1 MPGSIAQPVRWG
13 ILSTANISHQFARD
27 FAHADGGALVAVA
40 SRSLEKA
47 QAFAERHGIA
57 RAYGCYGEL
66 LADPELDAVYVS
78 TPHTLHYSNC
88 LAAIA
93 AGKAVLCEKP
103 MTVTPQ
109 ESRALV
115 AAAASANVYLMEAM
129 WTWFLPAIRRALAWV
144 EAGHIG
150 RLRQV
155 QADFGFPMPFDAS
168 SRVYAR
174 ELGGGCLLDMG
185 IYPIALAW
193 LFLRRDPAGYHVV
206 SEFAP
211 NGADDEVA
219 MRFDYGDCQA
229 ALATS
234 FRRQLPNIARL
245 VGEEGVIEI
254 PDFWRARR
262 CVRYAFDQ
270 RVEQFEDQRK
280 GDGFEFEIAAVN
292 RDLAAGLLQSETVTW
307 ADSIRFQEHMS
318 EVMQRFPQH

>member
-1 MPGSIAQPVRWG
+1 MQRRWQRTGSVRNAPATGVGYDEWMPGSIAQPVRWG

-109 ESRALV
+109 EARALV

-185 IYPIALAW
+185 KNCSCVANEDTLGRIK
-193 LFLRRDPAGYHVV
+193 R
-206 SEFAP
+206 
-211 NGADDEVA
+211 AD
-219 MRFDYGDCQA
+219 
-229 ALATS
+229 
-234 FRRQLPNIARL
+234 L
-245 VGEEGVIEI
+245 VH
-254 PDFWRARR
+254 PL
-262 CVRYAFDQ
+262 
-270 RVEQFEDQRK
+270 K
-280 GDGFEFEIAAVN
+280 
-292 RDLAAGLLQSETVTW
+292 
-307 ADSIRFQEHMS
+307 
-318 EVMQRFPQH
+318 